1 MSRKLHRPVLDTT
14 GIVVPIKQGGSSADT
29 LTQGAIALEMLTL
42 DQIDLANR
50 IPSLDATGH
59 LSDTV
64 VPVGLIFDS
73 LHLEGPEI
81 VAVNGTAKI
90 YITDYDQYKTYA
102 VSASAGFAA
111 HSDGVIYFKAP
122 SVTGPV
128 TITVNDR
135 DYTLTVDDYYVLS
148 PDVITPTQDYT
159 NVGSAF
165 VARLGEFQAIGMK
178 SFKSLRFK
186 GVNSYMYKI
195 HSLINNPGTALT
207 FSMWVKRGSLNTQ
220 QCLFGYSNG
229 STASYVI
236 QFDSSN
242 RLDFSVYSGAYIARK
257 ITTQV
262 FTDSAWHHIVIN
274 HDTSK
279 VNAADRI
286 AVYVDNNLVQ
296 SFAVSQD
303 PTLNNIMGTGN
314 YSYAFGTI
322 GTIGGSFLDGYL
334 SEINFIDGQAL
345 TPASFGEIDPIL
357 NIWSPK
363 AYTGAYGSNGF
374 YLDFVDPSSLFNLGQ
389 DKSGKGNNWICTN
402 ISLTAGMTYDSLDD
416 SVVENYPTWVT
427 TNSILEYRSAGM
439 EATTNVSPGAWYKTA
454 VSNFTIPSTGK
465 WYWEMTEYGSTS
477 GDYAVFGLLSIDV
490 LPNAHIYV
498 GGGVGSYGCYII
510 NAAGGAATWYSDGVA
525 NGDMGTVLPELAGGV
540 EGPAVGFAFDADNNT
555 IELFVNGA
563 SRGKRS
569 IPANQSGKLR
579 PAASLYV
586 ANVAFNA
593 GQRPFSNTPPV
604 GFTGLYTPQLHTST
618 DWQVSD
624 DADFST
630 VLQQST
636 ADVSN
641 KRAWSISGLQED
653 TDYFLRARY
662 NSTQL
667 GTSEWSDVRHI
678 KTRSSWLP
686 VNEQQI
692 LTASDKVAADNF
704 GIRVSISADG
714 TRLVVGAYFADP
726 SGLSAAGKAYIYV
739 KTNGVWVQEAVL
751 TASNKATN
759 DYFGVG
765 VSMCADGTRVAIG
778 AYNKTVGGLASAGAV
793 YVFSR
798 SGSTWT
804 QEAILTASDKAAADQ
819 LGQGLAIDATGTRVV
834 AGALESGANNAGAA
848 YVFSRSGT
856 VWAQEAKLTA
866 SDGAS
871 IDYLGLSASITANGD
886 RVLVSSY
893 GADVGGTADAGAAY
907 VFVRSGT
914 SWTQEAKLSASDKA
928 VSDNFSFRVN
938 ISSDG
943 TRAIIGAHNADPSGV
958 ASAGKAYIFI
968 RSGSTWS
975 EEAILTASNKAA
987 NDLFGADVNISS
999 DGSIAAVAAYSS
1011 EFAGYT
1017 DCGVVYLFTRTGS
1030 TWSQQAILSASDK
1043 GNTSY
1048 FGHSLD
1054 MDETASTLLIGA
1066 LNASPSGV
1074 AGAGSAYIF
1083 S

>member
-64 VPVGLIFDS
+64 VPAGLIFDS

-90 YITDYDQYKTYA
+90 YITDYDQYKSYA

-122 SVTGPV
+122 STTGPV

-135 DYTLTVDDYYVLS
+135 DYTLTVDDKFIVKPSFIL
-148 PDVITPTQDYT
+148 PTEDLA
-159 NVGSAF
+159 NAGSALLAVSDDF
-165 VARLGEFQAIGMK
+165 EVYGIK
-178 SFKSLRFK
+178 SYKSLRFK
-186 GVNSYMYKI
+186 ASANAYLNR
-195 HSLINNPGTALT
+195 LIPNASGTTAT
-207 FSMWVKRGSLNTQ
+207 FSLWIKRATIGINQSIFGWTNGGTSLYGIRFTNNQLNFVDYYLAVRAEKT
-220 QCLFGYSNG
+220 
-229 STASYVI
+229 
-236 QFDSSN
+236 SS
-242 RLDFSVYSGAYIARK
+242 AT
-257 ITTQV
+257 ITDTN
-262 FTDSAWHHIVIN
+262 WHHIVCTQDTTNSVASDRFRIYIDGQRITSFSSSIDPAQNTVTTLATNIN
-274 HDTSK
+274 MEFGYGPAGS
-279 VNAADRI
+279 
-286 AVYVDNNLVQ
+286 
-296 SFAVSQD
+296 VS
-303 PTLNNIMGTGN
+303 N
-314 YSYAFGTI
+314 F
-322 GTIGGSFLDGYL
+322 DGYM

-345 TPASFGEIDPIL
+345 DASYFGEMDADL
-357 NIWSPK
+357 GIWVPK
-363 AYTGAYGSNGF
+363 VYEGTYGTNGF
-374 YLDFVDPSSLFNLGQ
+374 YLDFSDPSTLTDLCK
-389 DKSGKGNNWICTN
+389 DRSGNHNHWIPAN
-402 ISLTAGMTYDSLDD
+402 ISLASDTTYDSMSD
-416 SVVENYPTWVT
+416 SPISQYPTFDPVNKT
-427 TNSILEYRSAGM
+427 A
-439 EATTNVSPGAWYKTA
+439 NVSLTNGNLTA
-454 VSNFTIPSTGK
+454 STSTSLGHTVICNESIPSLDGY
-465 WYWEMTEYGSTS
+465 YWEVTVTSFVGTYNAPLVGLAMT
-477 GDYAVFGLLSIDV
+477 
-490 LPNAHIYV
+490 
-498 GGGVGSYGCYII
+498 
-510 NAAGGAATWYSDGVA
+510 YSDGGLGYNANEYSYFGYNGQLYSNNIYTNSGSTYGTGDVIGVA
-525 NGDMGTVLPELAGGV
+525 VKNGKIWFSKNGVWQFSGNPNIEANPAFSNIPNNLYPAIGDGTSMGNGV
-540 EGPAVGFAFDADNNT
+540 
-555 IELFVNGA
+555 
-563 SRGKRS
+563 
-569 IPANQSGKLR
+569 
-579 PAASLYV
+579 
-586 ANVAFNA
+586 FNINF
-593 GQRPFSNTPPV
+593 GQRPFSYTPPL
-604 GFTGLYTPQLHTST
+604 GFKPIITPILHDST
-618 DWQVSD
+618 DWQLSD

-630 VLQQST
+630 VISESLLNTTKLTSWPVSDL
-636 ADVSN
+636 DVD
-641 KRAWSISGLQED
+641 K
-653 TDYFLRARY
+653 DYFLRCRY
-662 NSTQL
+662 HGSVYGQ
-667 GTSEWSDVRHI
+667 SEWSDVRHI

-692 LTASDKVAADNF
+692 LTAADKVAADNF

-739 KTNGVWVQEAVL
+739 KTGGIWVQEAIL
-751 TASNKATN
+751 TASDKATN